1 MFISAQTGQGKN
13 FFIENKLIP
22 YVRELNRKNNTNQRV
37 LIISNR
43 LALKRQVKN
52 RIEGNVD
59 NDGSELIYNYNEFV
73 DVITYQSIIYL
84 RNKFKITQ
92 KKKNAAHRYIYVI
105 CDEAHFFSSD
115 AMFNPNTER
124 ILFIILEVFQSAIR
138 VYMSATPYE
147 CIHTIREYEEEWQYR
162 WDPYDKKPYDTM
174 ISYHFQRN
182 YDYLNLKAY
191 SNIKELYQII
201 VAGISNREKWLI
213 FIDNKELCQKVK
225 NEIIQCYTGE
235 NSNSQKD
242 ISDRILA
249 VDANSKNDPKFMEI
263 ILGEKLGK
271 NTDVLITTSVLDN
284 GVNLSDINNIV
295 ISDMNMVKCLQMVG
309 RARVKNVDDKK
320 TLYIKRFNAE
330 YVKRRIMYGH
340 AQEDAYHSFDLA
352 YGNNSSYPL
361 SGADAY
367 RFFRKYY
374 DGTVEDWENAKHWF
388 GRELGL
394 KYDKTNPY
402 DREAYKLYKNE
413 IAESLL
419 QRFMLMYKRI
429 YDDMLFER
437 QESDIPG
444 EKPIHEGQK
453 YLEFQFSWFRK
464 KYCIDDDVTFAD
476 KEKSKKELIAFLEEY
491 AVTGRQIDKENQ
503 MVFREKFTK
512 LSDVAFGRM
521 NPNKDRVYSRKKIN
535 AILVEK
541 GINYHVVSNSP
552 YWSVK
557 AFDWGEDEA

>member
-1 MFISAQTGQGKN
+1 MVERERLFPPIKVKNESVFPPVEEFRYGSEVCATCRVVKCELIKKEIEDDYEKLKKRGIVYGSKVHVKGPRCVVIDDEVANDFEKEDGNSSYQSQSTNEQEESADSNEARIYKIPYDARDILYWSCPFSGYNYIEECGSEKVSDGIGDHYKVDINWCPNAIETRTKNRWEPGQPVFISAQTGQGKN

-191 SNIKELYQII
+191 SNIKELI
-201 VAGISNREKWLI
+201 
-213 FIDNKELCQKVK
+213 
-225 NEIIQCYTGE
+225 
-235 NSNSQKD
+235 
-242 ISDRILA
+242 
-249 VDANSKNDPKFMEI
+249 
-263 ILGEKLGK
+263 
-271 NTDVLITTSVLDN
+271 
-284 GVNLSDINNIV
+284 
-295 ISDMNMVKCLQMVG
+295 
-309 RARVKNVDDKK
+309 
-320 TLYIKRFNAE
+320 
-330 YVKRRIMYGH
+330 
-340 AQEDAYHSFDLA
+340 
-352 YGNNSSYPL
+352 
-361 SGADAY
+361 
-367 RFFRKYY
+367 
-374 DGTVEDWENAKHWF
+374 
-388 GRELGL
+388 
-394 KYDKTNPY
+394 
-402 DREAYKLYKNE
+402 
-413 IAESLL
+413 
-419 QRFMLMYKRI
+419 
-429 YDDMLFER
+429 
-437 QESDIPG
+437 
-444 EKPIHEGQK
+444 
-453 YLEFQFSWFRK
+453 
-464 KYCIDDDVTFAD
+464 
-476 KEKSKKELIAFLEEY
+476 
-491 AVTGRQIDKENQ
+491 
-503 MVFREKFTK
+503 
-512 LSDVAFGRM
+512 
-521 NPNKDRVYSRKKIN
+521 
-535 AILVEK
+535 
-541 GINYHVVSNSP
+541 
-552 YWSVK
+552 
-557 AFDWGEDEA
+557 